1 MRVKTTVGAL
11 ALGVMLMLPST
22 TFASLI
28 GDDIF
33 GVLNFGG
40 FGATNFWDPA
50 NGGVPPGSNPA
61 QPDAVVADPDGGF
74 VEFQYEDFANGL
86 YGDVDAFTIDI
97 FEFPNPVPGG
107 LNSWNILIGGFDR
120 LGALTAYN
128 VLFDSFDP
136 ASLSI
141 VLGTDSVLF
150 SFIGGEQIPEGRRIT
165 IELVGTTVV
174 PEPGTLFLL
183 GTGVL
188 GLALLRKRQ

>member
-11 ALGVMLMLPST
+11 ALGVMLMLPSR

-50 NGGVPPGSNPA
+50 NGFVPAGSNPA
-61 QPDAVVADPDGGF
+61 QPDAIVADPDGGF
-74 VEFQYEDFANGL
+74 VEFQYADFANGL

-97 FEFPNPVPGG
+97 HEFPIIPSG
-107 LNSWNILIGGFDR
+107 LNSWNILIGGLDQ
-120 LGALTAYN
+120 LGPLTAYN
-128 VLFDSFDP
+128 VLFDSFD
-136 ASLSI
+136 AGSLSI
-141 VLGTDSVLF
+141 LLGTDSVLF

-174 PEPGTLFLL
+174 PEPGTIFLL
-183 GTGVL
+183 GMGVL